1 MKSRS
6 WLALGLVPWFA
17 SLLAHGGLA
26 GMLLVLPEGSILDKK
41 LSPIEV
47 VEREPPPPPPPKPKP
62 KPKPPE
68 PKPPEPEA
76 KPEPKPEPEPKPK
89 PKPRPRPEDPPPE
102 PPPAEEKAKEQQE
115 ATGPKTFGINL
126 EGTATAGKGEG
137 VAVPQGDS
145 LAVNPRIR
153 KRGPKQKSKGPKTGF
168 KTTYRRNEAAPIAMI
183 TTKPKVKTRVLATF
197 PERARDLGIEGRVVL
212 ELTINADGK
221 VIKAKLLKGLHPLLD
236 ASAEKAAFKMRFV
249 PATVNG
255 TPVKVKIKYT
265 FTFVLD

>member
-1 MKSRS
+1 MKRRS
-6 WLALGLVPWFA
+6 WAALGLVPWVV
-17 SLLAHGGLA
+17 SLLAHGSLA
-26 GMLLVLPEGSILDKK
+26 SLLMLMPQGSILEK
-41 LSPIEV
+41 SMQPIEV
-47 VEREPPPPPPPKPKP
+47 VERELPPPLPKPR
-62 KPKPPE
+62 PPE
-68 PKPPEPEA
+68 P
-76 KPEPKPEPEPKPK
+76 KPEPKPEVPPPPPPAPPKI
-89 PKPRPRPEDPPPE
+89 KPRPRPRPAEPPPE
-102 PPPAEEKAKEQQE
+102 PPPAEVKADEPQE
-115 ATGPKTFGINL
+115 ATGPKIFGINL
-126 EGTATAGKGEG
+126 EGTTTAGKGEG

-145 LAVNPRIR
+145 LAVSPRIR

-183 TTKPKVKTRVLATF
+183 TTKPKVKKRVLASF

-221 VIKAKLLKGLHPLLD
+221 VIKAELLKGLHPLLD
-236 ASAEKAAFKMRFV
+236 ASAEKAAFKMWFV